1 MYKFLGWLFLFNWTV
16 FHSQIEGD
24 WYGTLDAMG
33 QKLPLVLHLKDSSG
47 FYKGTMDSPNQ
58 KAMGIPM
65 SSVSVTGKTLR
76 FTIDPLRASYEGTLD
91 ASNVLVG
98 TFKQGVFKAPL
109 SFDQTLEAPVTQ
121 RKIQEPTEPYTYVEK
136 EVTIKN
142 ERGGFNLSGTLTH
155 PSNAPSTLF
164 PCIILITGSG
174 PQDRNEEIL
183 GHRPFLVLAD
193 RLTSAGF
200 AVLRMDDRGTAK
212 SEGDFVGATSLDF
225 VQDIEA
231 ALAFV
236 KTVPNL
242 DAQKII
248 LLGHSEG
255 GMVANM
261 VAARNP
267 EVFGVISL
275 AGPGVLGSTL
285 LVEQQ
290 ILISRAVGASKKE
303 QKQIRSFSKAFY
315 PLLTLDSLNE
325 VQKQAESF
333 LKDYAKRLSAKDLR
347 KNGVNDR
354 SEWVKMNLEAYVNPW
369 MLYFLNYEPATDLRK
384 IRCHYLALNG
394 TTDLQVPAKM
404 NLEAIAA
411 NCNPGDEKIKAI
423 KPLDGLNHLFQPS
436 ASGNP
441 SEYGSIDITIDERAI
456 NEVLQFLLKIR
467 N

>member
-1 MYKFLGWLFLFNWTV
+1 
-16 FHSQIEGD
+16 
-24 WYGTLDAMG
+24 
-33 QKLPLVLHLKDSSG
+33 
-47 FYKGTMDSPNQ
+47 
-58 KAMGIPM
+58 
-65 SSVSVTGKTLR
+65 
-76 FTIDPLRASYEGTLD
+76 
-91 ASNVLVG
+91 
-98 TFKQGVFKAPL
+98 
-109 SFDQTLEAPVTQ
+109 
-121 RKIQEPTEPYTYVEK
+121 
-136 EVTIKN
+136 
-142 ERGGFNLSGTLTH
+142 
-155 PSNAPSTLF
+155 
-164 PCIILITGSG
+164 
-174 PQDRNEEIL
+174 
-183 GHRPFLVLAD
+183 
-193 RLTSAGF
+193 
-200 AVLRMDDRGTAK
+200 
-212 SEGDFVGATSLDF
+212 
-225 VQDIEA
+225 
-231 ALAFV
+231 
-236 KTVPNL
+236 
-242 DAQKII
+242 
-248 LLGHSEG
+248 
-255 GMVANM
+255 MVANM

-290 ILISRAVGASKKE
+290 ILIAQAVGASKKE

-315 PLLTLDSLNE
+315 PLLTLDSLSE